1 MLFLWVEFQ
10 ITLGNFSGIR
20 GAFWDLFDIKDD
32 YLTLQ
37 CFTLSMPSE
46 PVIKKKTKNCS
57 KNSLI
62 HSKIRLELHTNSS
75 CRTLGNINYM
85 VIYFALCYTL
95 LFKINMTHP
104 IYSRIFYMTY
114 PFIISKM

>member
-1 MLFLWVEFQ
+1 MEFQ
-10 ITLGNFSGIR
+10 ITLGNFSAIR

-37 CFTLSMPSE
+37 CFMLSVPSE
-46 PVIKKKTKNCS
+46 PVFKKKTK
-57 KNSLI
+57 KIVLKMPKI
-62 HSKIRLELHTNSS
+62 HSKIGLELHTNSS

-95 LFKINMTHP
+95 FFKINMTHP
-104 IYSRIFYMTY
+104 FTHGYFT
-114 PFIISKM
+114 